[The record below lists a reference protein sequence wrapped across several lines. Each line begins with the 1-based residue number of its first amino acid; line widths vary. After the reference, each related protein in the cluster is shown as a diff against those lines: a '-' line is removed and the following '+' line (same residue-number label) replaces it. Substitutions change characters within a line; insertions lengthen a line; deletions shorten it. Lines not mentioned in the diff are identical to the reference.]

1 MPFVRHLWLCL
12 LACGACSVDE
22 PRPGTQIGVEEEGP
36 GCEVVS
42 EEVVSGT
49 TQPPG
54 FSTTVDASLQALT
67 GSFVGPPLDE
77 EEQPMSGEVALTLA
91 LLEGEALLTRTEPV
105 QGASGTGTEMGWWC
119 VDWVAKP
126 AHLVVEAEGL
136 PRFDSDVLLQVDET
150 GAGRVQVDGGA
161 GFDGPL
167 PAPTTFDL
175 DAVDEAHVS
184 LSLSGTGEGWWIT
197 VSWIAEVHDGLGEDG
212 GHSLLHEPLL
222 MATTAPS
229 TAAR

>member
-1 MPFVRHLWLCL
+1 MPFVRHLSLCL

-54 FSTTVDASLQALT
+54 FSTTVDASLQALM
-67 GSFVGPPLDE
+67 GSFVGSPLDE
-77 EEQPMSGEVALTLA
+77 DEQPMSGEVVLTLA
-91 LLEGEALLTRTEPV
+91 ALEGEVRLTRTEPV
-105 QGASGTGTEMGWWC
+105 DGSSGTGTGTDMGWSC

-126 AHLVVEAEGL
+126 AHLMVEAEGL
-136 PRFDSDVLLQVDET
+136 PRFDSEVLLQVDET
-150 GAGRVQVDGGA
+150 GAGWVHVDGDA

-184 LSLSGTGEGWWIT
+184 LSLSGTGEAWWTT
-197 VSWIAEVHDGLGEDG
+197 VSWAAEVHDGLGEDG
-212 GHSLLHEPLL
+212 GHSLLREPLL
-222 MATTAPS
+222 MAELRAQ
-229 TAAR
+229 